1 MKDTVS
7 CILCKA
13 VISFEQRDKKKYVQ
27 HMRRDHGAFD
37 NINLIL
43 VINLLEK
50 EILLKLIKNIYGEKY
65 DRKLLGKEVMDSREA
80 SVQTEPVG
88 VDAEVQTEYDD
99 RILNDLQHFV
109 TDLQRISLQMKDD
122 QSLEETDLSFSSEIP
137 DEDLQIPSDVELDEA
152 LCPSTPNSSKVLK
165 IKEEKIDYFIP
176 PDETLDP
183 IEVLLDDEDFNIL
196 DVTNE
201 DLVLT
206 PAGPM
211 PISDYSNFI
220 PEAVIPPQYNPN
232 EGIQSQNEDEFN
244 DSTESTQGKR
254 RKKDS
259 EMEVSHS
266 PREKDLVCLYLK
278 EESHYFKTKNEIST
292 SSKDRAEKFTETDQS
307 LPAGWRWR
315 TFVRKNGRV
324 DYEYLS
330 PELKVLRSR
339 VGVVE
344 YMKAMGG
351 YSEEEMTRVLPVRIK
366 KEKV

>member
-1 MKDTVS
+1 MKDTVT

-13 VISFEQRDKKKYVQ
+13 VISFEQRDKKKYVK

-65 DRKLLGKEVMDSREA
+65 DRKLLGKEVMDSKEA

-176 PDETLDP
+176 PNETLDP

-278 EESHYFKTKNEIST
+278 EESQYFKTKNEIST